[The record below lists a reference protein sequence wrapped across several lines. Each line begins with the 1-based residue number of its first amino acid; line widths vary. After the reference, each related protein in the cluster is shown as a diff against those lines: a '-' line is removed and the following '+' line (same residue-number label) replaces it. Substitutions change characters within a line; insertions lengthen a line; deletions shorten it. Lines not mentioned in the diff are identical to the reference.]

1 MSVPRNVA
9 KIIQDHVT
17 FELECIDRMYL
28 NVYVPTLQCE
38 SGVVGFFRRHRGQ
51 PFASSALMDPMTKSF
66 VAATER
72 FAKDHKVPLIRFE
85 KGQRKD
91 DVMKEQLRH
100 FDKPEGVVFIGKAQ
114 EKTPVFRTERRR
126 NLETG
131 QPYPWIVRSTAMVNQ
146 YYWYCLDR
154 DFGPFFLKFGSYFP
168 YNAKLCLNGHEYAKC
183 QLRQEGI
190 GYKALDNGF
199 VSCADPVRLQ
209 AICEEMGPAHIDG
222 LLRRWLARLPHPYT
236 AEDRQA
242 GYRYDLSILQA
253 EFSLTQIL
261 DRPLSGRI
269 FFEEIIRENLDIGRP
284 DMVQLVFDRRVT
296 RKTPGRFRTRVLT
309 DGVIPSLH
317 VDYKNSRIKQYFKQ
331 VPDVA
336 EVGART
342 ETTINN
348 TRDFYIGKRLCNLPA
363 LRQVGFQANRRLLE
377 VERLSHDCA
386 VGEEAMHQL
395 NRPVEVN
402 GQRTSALR
410 TTDLRV
416 LALWHIL
423 VWFRLLPCGFAN
435 RELREQLAVL
445 TGQSPTTITQGR
457 MAYDLR
463 RLRLHG
469 MIERVPKTHRY
480 RVTPFG
486 LRAALFFTRTHA
498 RLYRPAVSE
507 LMTNGPPQDHG
518 LARQFARLEEEIGK
532 RIQRANLAA

>member
-1 MSVPRNVA
+1 MSVPQSVA
-9 KIIQDHVT
+9 EIFDHHVT

-28 NVYVPTLQCE
+28 NVYVPALQCE
-38 SGVVGFFRRHRGQ
+38 SGVVKFFRRHRGHA
-51 PFASSALMDPMTKSF
+51 FASSALMEPMTKSF
-66 VAATER
+66 VAGMER
-72 FAKDHKVPLIRFE
+72 FAKQQQIPVVHFR

-91 DVMKEQLRH
+91 DIMAEHLAR
-100 FDKPEGVVFIGKAQ
+100 FDQPEGVVLLGKAQ

-126 NLETG
+126 NPETG
-131 QPYPWIVRSTAMVNQ
+131 KSYPWIVRSTAMINQ

-154 DFGPFFLKFGSYFP
+154 DFGPFFLKFASYFP

-183 QLRQEGI
+183 QLRREGI
-190 GYKALDNGF
+190 AFKALDNGF
-199 VSCADPVRLQ
+199 VSCENPARLQ
-209 AICEEMGPAHIDG
+209 TIGEQLGPPQIDG
-222 LLRRWLARLPHPYT
+222 LLRNWLSRLPHPFT
-236 AEDRQA
+236 AADREA

-261 DRPLSGRI
+261 DRPLHGRI
-269 FFEEIIRENLDIGRP
+269 LFEEIIRENLDIGRP
-284 DMVQLVFDRRVT
+284 DMVQLIFHRRVT
-296 RKTPGRFRTRVLT
+296 RRTPGRFRTRVLT

-331 VPDVA
+331 VPDVR

-348 TRDFYIGKRLCNLPA
+348 TRDFSLGKRLCNLPA

-377 VERLSHDCA
+377 VQRLSHDCA
-386 VGEEAMHQL
+386 MGEGTLHRL

-416 LALWHIL
+416 LALWHLL

-435 RELREQLAVL
+435 RDLREQLAVL
-445 TGQSPTTITQGR
+445 TGQSPNMITQGR
-457 MAYDLR
+457 MTYDLR

-469 MIERVPKTHRY
+469 MIERIPNTHRY
-480 RVTPFG
+480 RVTDFG
-486 LRAALFFTRTHA
+486 LRAALYFTRVHA
-498 RLYRPAVSE
+498 RLYRPGVARI
-507 LMTNGPPQDHG
+507 LPHAPPHSSSLQRALEKLENEIDQQ
-518 LARQFARLEEEIGK
+518 ARQAK
-532 RIQRANLAA
+532 LAA